1 VLIVAIDNIH
11 LASYLLIRSLRFYVR
26 GADSNKMDEEEILK
40 KYLHQEKMCVTVE
53 RLEILRAATKFE
65 GTFSADELCEKINS
79 SGF

>member
-1 VLIVAIDNIH
+1 
-11 LASYLLIRSLRFYVR
+11 
-26 GADSNKMDEEEILK
+26 MDEEEILK